1 MLCPLSKDTVDCKK
15 NLIGTTVLVTAPGEH
30 MASALIA
37 DCQARFRRLVGTEE
51 VVFSTGTD
59 EHGLKIQRAA
69 DSVGVSPQTFADRV
83 SQDYAKVFQKFGV
96 TQTHFVRTSRFGHQF
111 NLICLL
117 LVKIL
122 TNLPFYLRSTLCLL
136 SGH

>member
-1 MLCPLSKDTVDCKK
+1 M
-15 NLIGTTVLVTAPGEH
+15 VLVTAPGEH

-69 DSVGVSPQTFADRV
+69 DSAGVSPQTFADHV
-83 SQDYAKVFQKFGV
+83 SQDYAKVFRKFGV
-96 TQTHFVRTSRFGHQF
+96 THTHFVRTSRFGHQF
-111 NLICLL
+111 NFILIAFC
-117 LVKIL
+117 K
-122 TNLPFYLRSTLCLL
+122 NS
-136 SGH
+136 H

>member
-1 MLCPLSKDTVDCKK
+1 M
-15 NLIGTTVLVTAPGEH
+15 LVTAPGEH

-69 DSVGVSPQTFADRV
+69 DSAGVSPQTFADRV

-96 TQTHFVRTSRFGHQF
+96 THTHFVRTSRFGHQF
-111 NLICLL
+111 NFIAFAFR
-117 LVKIL
+117 KKYS
-122 TNLPFYLRSTLCLL
+122 N
-136 SGH
+136 